1 MNSFTLT
8 PPTAAR
14 ETAAFV
20 KHYRSST
27 GFSCYPIDGGKAVSY
42 ETKAGRTYAFPLSG
56 MEIIRLR
63 TDGNFVLNGEYG
75 NGFIRQVKTV
85 AGLMDV
91 VSLTSRSYEIR
102 KYAPAQ
108 IGAKSGNLWTAIGS
122 PILTL
127 KVEAPAGTT
136 TRLIVTRTEGS
147 RSIVSNY
154 SVAVAGT
161 SETWTKL
168 ASGGEF
174 SYQKVL
180 RREVL
185 PGLGPDYTKVT
196 RSGGIT
202 TSPDG
207 TTATGG
213 TACYVR
219 VSETYKNFPSKSTET
234 FGTGILAI
242 RERSFVSPP
251 SDPNGV
257 GRVKAGTTSKGATWT
272 ADYDP
277 ATARMTSKVSAC
289 FAPLRSGGTT
299 IPTETQTY
307 SYTGGANVA
316 PLPGD
321 FRPRQITTTTGTGAD
336 VQVCGVRYFDSVKQ
350 NGALTETHEQ
360 SAVSTAQRGDATNL
374 KRVTTWYGPGQN
386 QGRIRQVLE
395 ENGTLTRYEYA
406 ALPDAG
412 LQVTTYAALTADG
425 TPVSG
430 HSIRTVENR
439 DARGWP
445 TADTSAAYANGT
457 WLDHRT
463 DTYTRDFR
471 GQITQHQTLDLF
483 SGRTRTLLIQQWD
496 GRQLT
501 SRTDAQGI
509 TTTYTYFPQSSIVR
523 QTRREAILADGSF
536 PAQPAITTIYSGSF
550 TVNAAQVP
558 VWKQKVTTTT
568 AGSITQVETHTYDEK
583 NRVISHT
590 DADSL
595 TTTTAY
601 SSNDLVTTETLPT
614 GATRITAKDSLGRV
628 LCVTGTAVVAK
639 YYAYQTLA
647 NGNKRITTYLGQDNG
662 PRYQIEEKDSSGR
675 IIRTASPASGGGIRE
690 SIATYGD
697 TAHPRSL
704 TRVTRSGQ
712 ATSLHE
718 MNAVGTSIRD
728 GLSADD
734 ATLQL
739 ASNTDR
745 ITTTV
750 TTDEFSQ
757 GTLWRIFRTSVLPTA
772 GSAATQLV
780 TTTRSKLA
788 GFTGTEISTE
798 EVIDISGNTTTTQ
811 TTLTGTLRE
820 DRTTSPGVSDPLI
833 SITHAGRLVSR
844 KQPGYASPTLF
855 AYDALGRQVS
865 EKDPR
870 HTQPST
876 TTYSAAGDQVTATT
890 DAAGSVTTYT
900 YHPQASPGAGQ
911 LKTLTL
917 PDTTS
922 QFYLYTTRGELKAS
936 WGSQLNPTWNEY
948 DTYGQLITLRTWQVA
963 PAFNIAAPPTNPPA
977 GSALTTWNY
986 EAATGLLLSKRD
998 ATNTG
1003 ADYQYDLAGR
1013 LAKRTWARSVA
1024 GVRLATLYTSNPFGE
1039 ITNIDYADTTPDVSM
1054 ARDRLGRTTT
1064 VAQTNQSR
1072 VSYTYDPANLR
1083 LDLETTDYDLDAN
1096 GLYEFT
1102 RTLDRSRDS
1111 LNRDTGFI
1119 LGSTPVPGVG
1129 GGAPASTIVEAQAAY
1144 AYSATDGRIAQISNP
1159 QIPNQAF
1166 TYQYL
1171 PNSDLIEKVTGSI
1184 HSVTNSY
1191 EPNRDVLDLK
1201 QNRVG
1206 TTTIS
1211 SYDYAV
1217 NAIGQR
1223 TGVAT
1228 SGTAYPAV
1236 PSWLWSYDAL
1246 GQVTAADSSVATSDR
1261 SYQYDAIGNR
1271 QKTANSLILPV
1282 ANNYIANPLN
1292 QYTTIQQGGTG
1303 VSPVYDFD
1311 GNATAY
1317 PLPVSPT
1324 MNSTLIWDGENRLT
1338 EVKNSAGTTLEQNLF
1353 DAGSRKIATT
1363 ANGITTLY
1371 LYDGWNC
1378 IAEYQGD
1385 TSVSPVLK
1393 KTRLWGTDLSGSMQG
1408 AGGVGGMLSESSPIT
1423 SSPITFNSS
1432 YPTYDGN
1439 GNVSEYLDSTGQ
1451 VTAHYEYDPFGNAVV
1466 NTDTSNQFAYR
1477 FSTKPIGI
1485 LTGLYYYG
1493 YRYYDPLTSRWP
1505 SRDPIAEE
1513 GGLNLYGFVG
1523 NDGLRRFDV
1532 LGLEEC
1538 EDGKVKD
1545 PECLD
1550 NAFND
1555 YKKGIDDA
1563 NSGVAQRAVGWGT
1576 GGAIAGSSG
1585 GLVGAGLGFAGGAGA
1600 SLYNDSTGDLYGSAD
1615 NKFDEDQDNC
1625 PCICPNEAK
1634 KKNDKK
1640 KEQDKKDAEERKK
1653 KEEDLYQLTAQ
1664 QWGAVG

>member
-1 MNSFTLT
+1 MLPAHAANPDSPTDPGKTNGEYQETSDEEEEPSSDDSKDCDGTSEQADPYSSGSSSSCSSCPPENDSKPDDDDDDDDDGDVGCIKEAMPLAIAPNEPGLGVGKLNLYITAANENLASLQFIEYYGLPQMSLT
-8 PPTAAR
+8 KTGTVGTSTNYDIVQAGSTKINFAAPHAVGAVGNPVGASAYSPARIQHVDATGNPAAR

-136 TRLIVTRTEGS
+136 TQLIVTRTEGS

-168 ASGGEF
+168 ASSGEF

-196 RSGGIT
+196 RSGGVT

-430 HSIRTVENR
+430 HSTRTVENR

-471 GQITQHQTLDLF
+471 GQITQHQTLDLL

-536 PAQPAITTIYSGSF
+536 PAQPAITTTYSGSF

-647 NGNKRITTYLGQDNG
+647 NGNERITTYLGQDNG

-757 GTLWRIFRTSVLPTA
+757 GTLWRVFRTSVLPTA

-788 GFTGTEISTE
+788 GFTGSEISTE

-811 TTLTGTLRE
+811 TTLSGAIRE
-820 DRTTSPGVSDPLI
+820 SRTTRPGVSDPLI
-833 SITHAGRLVSR
+833 SITYAGRLASR
-844 KQPGYASPTLF
+844 KQPGYASSTLYG
-855 AYDALGRQVS
+855 YDALGRQVS

-963 PAFNIAAPPTNPPA
+963 PAFNIAAPPANPPA
-977 GSALTTWNY
+977 GSALTTWSY

-1013 LAKRTWARSVA
+1013 LAKRTWARSVS

-1064 VAQTNQSR
+1064 VTQTNQSR
-1072 VSYTYDPANLR
+1072 ISYTYDPANLR

-1119 LGSTPVPGVG
+1119 LGSTPAPGVG

-1159 QIPNQAF
+1159 QIPNPKPSLH
-1166 TYQYL
+1166 L
-1171 PNSDLIEKVTGSI
+1171 PI
-1184 HSVTNSY
+1184 
-1191 EPNRDVLDLK
+1191 P
-1201 QNRVG
+1201 
-1206 TTTIS
+1206 
-1211 SYDYAV
+1211 
-1217 NAIGQR
+1217 
-1223 TGVAT
+1223 
-1228 SGTAYPAV
+1228 
-1236 PSWLWSYDAL
+1236 
-1246 GQVTAADSSVATSDR
+1246 
-1261 SYQYDAIGNR
+1261 
-1271 QKTANSLILPV
+1271 
-1282 ANNYIANPLN
+1282 
-1292 QYTTIQQGGTG
+1292 
-1303 VSPVYDFD
+1303 
-1311 GNATAY
+1311 
-1317 PLPVSPT
+1317 
-1324 MNSTLIWDGENRLT
+1324 
-1338 EVKNSAGTTLEQNLF
+1338 
-1353 DAGSRKIATT
+1353 
-1363 ANGITTLY
+1363 
-1371 LYDGWNC
+1371 
-1378 IAEYQGD
+1378 
-1385 TSVSPVLK
+1385 
-1393 KTRLWGTDLSGSMQG
+1393 
-1408 AGGVGGMLSESSPIT
+1408 
-1423 SSPITFNSS
+1423 
-1432 YPTYDGN
+1432 
-1439 GNVSEYLDSTGQ
+1439 
-1451 VTAHYEYDPFGNAVV
+1451 
-1466 NTDTSNQFAYR
+1466 
-1477 FSTKPIGI
+1477 
-1485 LTGLYYYG
+1485 
-1493 YRYYDPLTSRWP
+1493 
-1505 SRDPIAEE
+1505 
-1513 GGLNLYGFVG
+1513 
-1523 NDGLRRFDV
+1523 
-1532 LGLEEC
+1532 
-1538 EDGKVKD
+1538 
-1545 PECLD
+1545 PE
-1550 NAFND
+1550 
-1555 YKKGIDDA
+1555 
-1563 NSGVAQRAVGWGT
+1563 
-1576 GGAIAGSSG
+1576 
-1585 GLVGAGLGFAGGAGA
+1585 
-1600 SLYNDSTGDLYGSAD
+1600 
-1615 NKFDEDQDNC
+1615 
-1625 PCICPNEAK
+1625 
-1634 KKNDKK
+1634 
-1640 KEQDKKDAEERKK
+1640 
-1653 KEEDLYQLTAQ
+1653 
-1664 QWGAVG
+1664 